1 MQHRIFVRFARF
13 SNRIYL
19 DDNDPLP
26 LRTQLRTKVDES
38 VNPVACSLTK
48 ELRYNRKITISETY
62 NTKFGE
68 LTFEKFFTQFGKNYI
83 DLLSSVDS
91 KLF

>member
-1 MQHRIFVRFARF
+1 MV
-13 SNRIYL
+13 
-19 DDNDPLP
+19 
-26 LRTQLRTKVDES
+26 
-38 VNPVACSLTK
+38 CSLTK
-48 ELRYNRKITISETY
+48 ELRYNRTITISETY